1 MLLRLL
7 AATATLGALVGIGMS
22 PAMADSHCHEE
33 RIANPVTKEV
43 TIRLICNP
51 DEDGGD
57 GDTGGGVGH
66 GGGSGMTC
74 TQTYWPPRTEP
85 LSDAP
90 VTGGPDPWWRDIE
103 HRGGGIWGEGHFNC
117 SDGSERSWWLC
128 YAGDCS
134 GEPGPDGAARVDGLL
149 AEATARVDPPL
160 PGLRHS
166 FDQPAHDGEV
176 RAIVKAET
184 WWWAEDTLDP
194 VVVREDDPPVWVEVT
209 ATPAEMT
216 IDPGDRTGAFI
227 CPGPGLA
234 WDFGRSYYDQVPG
247 EPRGACVH
255 VYEALFDS
263 VTATMTV
270 AWTVTYE
277 GFAPGLGNVS
287 GTLAPIVREQQVS
300 FPVKEIQSHIV
311 TGEGG

>member
-1 MLLRLL
+1 MLLRPL
-7 AATATLGALVGIGMS
+7 AVTVSFSALVGFAMS
-22 PAMADSHCHEE
+22 PAVADSHCREE
-33 RIANPVTKEV
+33 RIEDPVTGGV
-43 TIRLICNP
+43 TIRLECDP
-51 DEDGGD
+51 DDRGGD
-57 GDTGGGVGH
+57 GGSDEEGGGGGGGVTCVRTIWPTPPAEEALTVWLEIDDRGEDGVWGH
-66 GGGSGMTC
+66 
-74 TQTYWPPRTEP
+74 
-85 LSDAP
+85 
-90 VTGGPDPWWRDIE
+90 
-103 HRGGGIWGEGHFNC
+103 GHFNC
-117 SDGSERSWWLC
+117 SDGSERNWWVC
-128 YAGDCS
+128 YEFCDG
-134 GEPGPDGAARVDGLL
+134 GGPGADGAARVDGVL

-194 VVVREDDPPVWVEVT
+194 VVVREDDSPVWVEVT

-216 IDPGDRTGAFI
+216 IDPGDGTGEFV

-263 VTATMTV
+263 VTATITV